1 MTGYLIRKTEGG
13 CTLCYLTQSDPRG
26 WFPGWL
32 INMMTTKFAPKIL
45 EKLYSPALI
54 TVLTN

>member
-1 MTGYLIRKTEGG
+1 MTGYLIRKTDSG

-45 EKLYSPALI
+45 EKLCAC
-54 TVLTN
+54 LTHNL